1 MPRFPGWGMRARPIL
16 FHNAP
21 GNTACPV
28 TLTDHSPVVERHS
41 IVAATDVRPKITL
54 ACQEC
59 KHRNYI
65 TKKNRR
71 NDPDRLDLKKFCPN
85 CRRHTDHRE
94 TR

>member
-1 MPRFPGWGMRARPIL
+1 
-16 FHNAP
+16 
-21 GNTACPV
+21 
-28 TLTDHSPVVERHS
+28 
-41 IVAATDVRPKITL
+41 VAATDVRPKITL

-71 NDPDRLDLKKFCPN
+71 NNPDRLELKKYCPN
-85 CRRHTDHRE
+85 CRCHQPHRE

>member
-1 MPRFPGWGMRARPIL
+1 MAASGAAVRRRGINPRPQAVDSTYIRS
-16 FHNAP
+16 
-21 GNTACPV
+21 T
-28 TLTDHSPVVERHS
+28 ERHS

-65 TKKNRR
+65 TRKNRR
-71 NDPDRLDLKKFCPN
+71 NDPDRLELKKYCPN
-85 CRRHTDHRE
+85 CRCHRAHRE

>member
-1 MPRFPGWGMRARPIL
+1 
-16 FHNAP
+16 
-21 GNTACPV
+21 
-28 TLTDHSPVVERHS
+28 
-41 IVAATDVRPKITL
+41 VAATDVRPKITL

-71 NDPDRLDLKKFCPN
+71 NDPDRLELKKYCPN
-85 CRRHTDHRE
+85 CRCHQSHRE